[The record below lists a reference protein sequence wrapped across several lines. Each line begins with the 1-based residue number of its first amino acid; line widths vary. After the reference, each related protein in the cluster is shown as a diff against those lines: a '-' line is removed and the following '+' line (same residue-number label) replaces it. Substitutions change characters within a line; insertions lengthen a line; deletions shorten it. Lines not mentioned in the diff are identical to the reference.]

1 MGKTLSAQEDKVAQQ
16 WASELKAQL
25 DLGSSIQ
32 EVLRSFEGISSE
44 ESDSEEVSMEES
56 DKEVKVAS
64 KEVVAKPSM
73 PDNEMMEDTA
83 ISEEESTKRKE
94 KKKKK

>member
-1 MGKTLSAQEDKVAQQ
+1 
-16 WASELKAQL
+16 
-25 DLGSSIQ
+25 
-32 EVLRSFEGISSE
+32 
-44 ESDSEEVSMEES
+44 MEES

-73 PDNEMMEDTA
+73 PDNEMMEGTA
-83 ISEEESTKRKE
+83 ISEEESTKKKE